1 MAEVWLAQRADGAM
15 KREVGAEAA
24 VTHRLRE
31 DLAQTLRPRTDILA
45 ALEHANIAR
54 LYDAGVSPGGL
65 PYLAMEY
72 VAGQPLT
79 DCVMRTGRICGN
91 G

>member
-1 MAEVWLAQRADGAM
+1 LPNGFA
-15 KREVGAEAA
+15 RE
-24 VTHRLRE
+24 R
-31 DLAQTLRPRTDILA
+31 DILA

-79 DCVMRTGRICGN
+79 DWCDAHRQDLRN